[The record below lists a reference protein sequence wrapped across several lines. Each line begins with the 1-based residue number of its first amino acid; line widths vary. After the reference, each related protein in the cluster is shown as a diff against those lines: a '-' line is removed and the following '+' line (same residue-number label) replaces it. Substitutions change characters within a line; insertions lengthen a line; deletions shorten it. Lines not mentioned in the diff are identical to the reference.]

1 MRIQSL
7 QSYSDASSNTVKA
20 KVVAREHTYAD
31 LDLFFAANP
40 VTGDMNPVRD
50 VEAIKRSVRNLIL
63 TNYNERPFQPEV
75 GSAIRGLLF
84 EPADIITIHEIEQEI
99 SRTLNNFEP
108 RIRVL
113 SVDVVDNSDSNEYTV
128 NIEFQILATEQV
140 GSSTL
145 ILERLR

>member
-1 MRIQSL
+1 MRIQSN
-7 QSYSDASSNTVKA
+7 SDISSSNITA

-31 LDLFFAANP
+31 LDLMFNPNP
-40 VTGDMNPVRD
+40 VTGDINPVRD

-75 GSAIRGLLF
+75 GSGVRGLLF

-99 SRTLNNFEP
+99 TRTLNNFEP

-113 SVDVVDNSDSNEYTV
+113 SVDVVDNSDNNEYTA
-128 NIEFQILATEQV
+128 NIEFQILANEQV